1 MDLVTTGMMSG
12 QSKEATE
19 REEAARPNGRSTA
32 ENMADLVARWFGRVL
47 TDEERSAASN
57 AIHWALGIVP
67 GAAYGVLR
75 RRVPL
80 VGAARGLVFGAILW
94 AVNDEYAATALG
106 IAAPPDAYPVETH
119 ARGLVGHLVL
129 GGSIDTVVDVLGG

>member
-1 MDLVTTGMMSG
+1 M
-12 QSKEATE
+12 
-19 REEAARPNGRSTA
+19 
-32 ENMADLVARWFGRVL
+32 
-47 TDEERSAASN
+47 
-57 AIHWALGIVP
+57 LGIVP